1 MTTWVSI
8 HSFHKSGYSELLLIN
23 AYSFKNCHNLRHYGE
38 TNKLGV
44 PLKDRLDITYYVV
57 GYIGLIMFLSSFYR
71 ASAYI
76 HTHYGIIKLILV

>member
-1 MTTWVSI
+1 MHIRSRIVITCDITVR
-8 HSFHKSGYSELLLIN
+8 LI
-23 AYSFKNCHNLRHYGE
+23 
-38 TNKLGV
+38 KLGV